1 MSTDTLMYLG
11 REGLLTVLLVSLPIL
26 GSSLLIG
33 ILVSFFQ
40 ATTHLQEQTLTFVP
54 KIIGV
59 FVSIVI
65 FGSWMINVMLSY
77 MSNLFIN
84 LNSFIHLK

>member
-1 MSTDTLMYLG
+1 MSTDTIIYLG
-11 REGLLTVLLVSLPIL
+11 REGLITVLLVSAPIL

-59 FVSIVI
+59 LIVI
-65 FGSWMINVMLSY
+65 GFFGSWMINIMLSY
-77 MSNLFIN
+77 MSNLMIN
-84 LNSFIHLK
+84 LNRFILIN

>member
-1 MSTDTLMYLG
+1 MNAETVLYLG
-11 REGLLTVLLVSLPIL
+11 QEALFTVLLVSAPVLV
-26 GSSLLIG
+26 SSLVIG
-33 ILVSFFQ
+33 ILISLFQ

-59 FVSIVI
+59 LVVIVL
-65 FGSWMINVMLSY
+65 FGSWMMNIMLSY

-84 LNSFIHLK
+84 VNQLVK

>member
-1 MSTDTLMYLG
+1 MNADTVLYLG
-11 REGLLTVLLVSLPIL
+11 REALFTVLLVSAPVL

-33 ILVSFFQ
+33 VLISLFQ

-54 KIIGV
+54 KIVGV
-59 FVSIVI
+59 LVVVVL
-65 FGSWMINVMLSY
+65 FGSWMINIMLSY

-84 LNSFIHLK
+84 VNQYIK

>member
-1 MSTDTLMYLG
+1 MNADTVLYLG
-11 REGLLTVLLVSLPIL
+11 REALFTVLLVSAPVL

-33 ILVSFFQ
+33 VLVSLFQ

-59 FVSIVI
+59 FVVVVL
-65 FGSWMINVMLSY
+65 FGSWMINIMLSY

-84 LNSFIHLK
+84 VNQFIK